1 MSDEEAVIRR
11 TEYTWHPIMPS
22 LLTLLQDLRDSLK
35 FRPAPA
41 NLGAY
46 ASIAKY
52 EKRLEFP
59 DKEANA
65 RRLVACWNEHDD
77 LVHDNARLYQS
88 LQGEMQGRL
97 KAEQERDEA
106 LAAFSDLY
114 TEVMV
119 EFGYCPDPIK
129 FEAILAKHQK
139 VTG

>member
-52 EKRLEFP
+52 EKRLEKVAP
-59 DKEANA
+59 KIIAMRA
-65 RRLVACWNEHDD
+65 QGATRREISRELGIGIST
-77 LVHDNARLYQS
+77 LTKY
-88 LQGEMQGRL
+88 
-97 KAEQERDEA
+97 
-106 LAAFSDLY
+106 
-114 TEVMV
+114 
-119 EFGYCPDPIK
+119 IK
-129 FEAILAKHQK
+129 DINDWGLGKC
-139 VTG
+139 

>member
-1 MSDEEAVIRR
+1 MLSHKKLTTDGF
-11 TEYTWHPIMPS
+11 S
-22 LLTLLQDLRDSLK
+22 LVDDGRYIALMN
-35 FRPAPA
+35 PA
-41 NLGAY
+41 
-46 ASIAKY
+46 
-52 EKRLEFP
+52 FP

-119 EFGYCPDPIK
+119 EFGYCPDPVK